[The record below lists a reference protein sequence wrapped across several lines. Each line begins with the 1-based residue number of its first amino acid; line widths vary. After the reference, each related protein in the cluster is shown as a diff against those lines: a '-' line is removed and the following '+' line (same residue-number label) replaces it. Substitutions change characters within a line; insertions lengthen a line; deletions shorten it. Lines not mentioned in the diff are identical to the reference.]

1 MKLPRFLALP
11 AVALLAL
18 AGCRQMPEPVQTPVG
33 ADFTTS
39 IGSYFTRAADDHWDA
54 GDQVGIY
61 MMSAGVPLGNDALAF
76 NRRYTTTGTSALG
89 AATPAD
95 EIFYPDNGAAV
106 DFVAYYPWR
115 ETITDYTYPVNV
127 ATQAP
132 LAAIDLL
139 WSNNA
144 HGFNKTNPTA
154 AMTFTH
160 RLSKIVLRITDL
172 GENIV
177 ATPGVTIEGIATT
190 AGFSLVDGSISDVAN
205 PADVAMVV
213 SSIGDHTFAAEAIVI
228 PSDGVEFNLMFTIGD
243 KTLRRPVT
251 ANLAAGKKYI
261 YNITITDKLFM
272 EGEGE
277 IIDWDEEPG
286 EDIDFDIKEMD
297 ELPWDGL
304 LDGVEVAVYPT
315 PGGDPVALVPGWGY
329 DQGYDGPDY
338 WQGNHTVWDCE
349 ADDDDI
355 LHLNLLDQLAAQF
368 PKAENPT
375 VQYQLRWML
384 TADGDIAE
392 VNEPILSNN
401 MGNITIDRNNGG
413 PEGDNAGTFMMLMVT
428 FDADNAD
435 IPIVVWYCI
444 EIRDTPVVEP

>member
-1 MKLPRFLALP
+1 MKRLRFLVLP
-11 AVALLAL
+11 AAALLAL
-18 AGCRQMPEPVQTPVG
+18 AGCRQMPEPAPVPVG

-39 IGSYFTRAADDHWDA
+39 IGTYATRAADDHWDA
-54 GDQVGIY
+54 GDQVGVY
-61 MMSAGVPLGNDALAF
+61 MMSAGVALGDDALAL
-76 NRRYTTTGTSALG
+76 NRRYTTTGTSVLA

-115 ETITDYTYPVNV
+115 DAISDFTYPVDV

-139 WSNNA
+139 WSDNA
-144 HGFNKTNPTA
+144 RGFNKTNPTA

-160 RLSKIVLRITDL
+160 RMSKIVLRITDL
-172 GENIV
+172 SEDI
-177 ATPGVTIEGIATT
+177 APPAVTIEGVATT
-190 AGFSLVDGSISDVAN
+190 ADFSLIDGSISGVAD
-205 PADVAMVV
+205 PANVAMVV
-213 SSIGDHTFAAEAIVI
+213 SATGEHSCAAEAIVI
-228 PSDGVEFNLMFTIGD
+228 PADGVEFTLLFTIGE

-251 ANLAAGKKYI
+251 ADFAAGKKYI
-261 YNITITDKLFM
+261 YNVTVTDKIHM

-286 EDIDFDIKEMD
+286 EDIEFDVKEMD
-297 ELPWDGL
+297 ELPWNGYMD
-304 LDGVEVAVYPT
+304 DVEVMIYPLEGG
-315 PGGDPVALVPGWGY
+315 PGIVLNPGWGY

-338 WQGNHTVWDCE
+338 WQGTHAVWDCE

-355 LHLNLLDQLAAQF
+355 LHLNFVDQLAAQF
-368 PKAENPT
+368 PKAIDPR
-375 VQYQLRWML
+375 VQYRLRWML
-384 TADGDIAE
+384 HANGDIAE
-392 VNEPILSNN
+392 VNTPILSSN

-413 PEGDNAGTFMMLMVT
+413 PDGDNAGTFMMLMVT

-444 EIRDTPVVEP
+444 KIRDIPTEG